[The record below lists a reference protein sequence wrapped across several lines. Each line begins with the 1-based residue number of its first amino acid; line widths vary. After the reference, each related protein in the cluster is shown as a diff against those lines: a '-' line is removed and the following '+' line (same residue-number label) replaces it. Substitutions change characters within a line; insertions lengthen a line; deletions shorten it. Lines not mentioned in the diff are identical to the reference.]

1 MRVTYTTIFTPVQ
14 YISVADLVT
23 SVNKMSGG
31 PSTRV
36 QSAIANA
43 TKAVR
48 IISGSGY
55 AAQDAVSY
63 APLPFRGGRYLRD
76 LVSRVRLPPERKG
89 EISFFPAPADFY
101 CNAFLGLVVAK
112 PALRRT
118 RE

>member
-23 SVNKMSGG
+23 SVNKMRGG

-36 QSAIANA
+36 QSAIVIA

-76 LVSRVRLPPERKG
+76 LVSCVRLPPEREGK
-89 EISFFPAPADFY
+89 IPFFPAPPYLY
-101 CNAFLGLVVAK
+101 CNAFLGLMVTE
-112 PALRRT
+112 PAFRRSGK
-118 RE
+118 